1 VVKDTNKPVKTTHTN
16 GNTESVTHSL
26 KKKDKE
32 ESKKKSHS
40 NIGFDGLLRIL
51 HAQEIDTNDW
61 IIEPIDKDKGGMN
74 FVLPNTQGEI
84 YLTWLDMYQVDVTF
98 VHTKKNY
105 NELVTLATLEV
116 LLATMEEQR
125 QRTVAGIRDMLKEKF
140 SGQ

>member
-1 VVKDTNKPVKTTHTN
+1 MK
-16 GNTESVTHSL
+16 SL
-26 KKKDKE
+26 
-32 ESKKKSHS
+32 S

-51 HAQEIDTNDW
+51 HSQEIDINDW

-140 SGQ
+140 KSSAEVSQDGKPF